1 MRGDRIEDAL
11 ERSGAANLTLLR
23 RRIVHAL
30 EHFEHVAVR
39 TAVLVDRHRAE
50 ASTAPGGISLREFRF
65 GVAGCVLA
73 VAAFLVARLT
83 AWPPH
88 EDETLALFVG
98 NRKLGELLNIVL
110 DERGGAPLHFLLAAA
125 AAHSGGGLIAL
136 RLVSA
141 VFALASIPLVAL
153 LAARLTDRATALAA
167 TILTSASWVLLFHGV
182 YGRMY
187 SLFLFT
193 SALSYLALLWALERD
208 GPWRFALW
216 GLAAIA
222 CVASHPYGAL
232 VLASQGLYVLAVRR
246 HLMKSLVAFA
256 VVGLLGT
263 PFWLADLRL
272 ANRFD
277 VGVAGAGGGKLG
289 RPLPVLEYLSDV
301 AGDFT
306 ASWWLLRA
314 PILLLAGYG
323 FWRLARTRRAAAV
336 LVACVFATP
345 TLAML
350 LARLGSSASPE
361 SRHLIFALPFFMTAL
376 AFGLVSLARRFGR
389 AVLVFG
395 LAALVAAEAGWTYA
409 KTPALVT
416 GDPGARV
423 AGRDAAS
430 AWLAATSRA
439 DDIFFGYEPVYLGAW
454 ERNHGVGRIVIP
466 RADSKLAASRLD
478 ALQRPLGRGVWVF
491 DAYDTNN
498 CPCARRL
505 AIETRAPWPSAR
517 YEVRAF
523 GPYLVVR
530 TRGRTETPKQYLDDA
545 AQVMIVGKS
554 LFIGDA
560 DINFVTVRR
569 AADRLG
575 VLGY

>member
-1 MRGDRIEDAL
+1 V
-11 ERSGAANLTLLR
+11 LT
-23 RRIVHAL
+23 
-30 EHFEHVAVR
+30 
-39 TAVLVDRHRAE
+39 
-50 ASTAPGGISLREFRF
+50 
-65 GVAGCVLA
+65 

-98 NRKLGELLNIVL
+98 AHKLRDLLNIVL
-110 DERGGAPLHFLLAAA
+110 DERGGAPLHFLLAAV
-125 AAHSGGGLIAL
+125 AAHSGGGLVAL

-153 LAARLTDRATALAA
+153 LAVRLTDRATALAA
-167 TILTSASWVLLFHGV
+167 TILASASWVLLFHGI

-187 SLFLFT
+187 SLFLFMST
-193 SALSYLALLWALERD
+193 LSYLALLWALERD
-208 GPWRFALW
+208 GSWRFALW

-232 VLASQGLYVLAVRR
+232 VLASQGLYVLTMRR
-246 HLMKSLVAFA
+246 RVKEALVAFA
-256 VVGLLGT
+256 AVGVVGT
-263 PFWLADLRL
+263 PFWLADVRL

-277 VGVAGAGGGKLG
+277 VGVAGSSGGKLG
-289 RPLPVLEYLSDV
+289 SPLPVLEYLSEV
-301 AGDFT
+301 AGDFS
-306 ASWWLLRA
+306 ASWLVLRV

-323 FWRLARTRRAAAV
+323 LWRLVCLRRDAA
-336 LVACVFATP
+336 LLIACVIAVP
-345 TLAML
+345 MLAML

-361 SRHLIFALPFFMTAL
+361 SRHLIFVLPFFVTVL
-376 AFGLVSLARRFGR
+376 AFGLVSLGRRFGR
-389 AVLVFG
+389 AVLVVG
-395 LAALVAAEAGWTYA
+395 LASLVVAEAGWTYA

-416 GDPGARV
+416 GDPAARIE
-423 AGRDAAS
+423 GRKAAS
-430 AWLAATSRA
+430 AWLAATSRP
-439 DDIFFGYEPVYLGAW
+439 DDIYFGYEPVYLGGW
-454 ERNHGVGRIVIP
+454 ERNREVGRILIP

-478 ALQRPLGRGVWVF
+478 ALQRPLGRGVWIF

-505 AIETRAPWPSAR
+505 EIEERAPWPAKR

-530 TRGRTETPKQYLDDA
+530 TRGRTETPKRYLDEA

-575 VLGY
+575 VLDY

>member
-1 MRGDRIEDAL
+1 
-11 ERSGAANLTLLR
+11 
-23 RRIVHAL
+23 
-30 EHFEHVAVR
+30 
-39 TAVLVDRHRAE
+39 
-50 ASTAPGGISLREFRF
+50 
-65 GVAGCVLA
+65 VLA
-73 VAAFLVARLT
+73 VASFLLARLT

-98 NRKLGELLNIVL
+98 NRKLGELLDIVL
-110 DERGGAPLHFLLAAA
+110 DERGGAPLHFLLAAG
-125 AAHSGGGLIAL
+125 AAHSGGGLVAL

-141 VFALASIPLVAL
+141 AFALASIPLVAL

-167 TILTSASWVLLFHGV
+167 TILASASWVLLFHGI

-193 SALSYLALLWALERD
+193 SALSYLALLLALERD
-208 GPWRFALW
+208 GPWRFGLW

-232 VLASQGLYVLAVRR
+232 VLASQGLYVLALRR
-246 HLMKSLVAFA
+246 RLKESLVAFA
-256 VVGLLGT
+256 TVGVIGT

-277 VGVAGAGGGKLG
+277 VGVAGASDGKLG
-289 RPLPVLEYLSDV
+289 SPLPVLQYLSEV
-301 AGDFT
+301 AGDFS
-306 ASWWLLRA
+306 ASWLVLRV

-323 FWRLARTRRAAAV
+323 LWRLVRLRRESALLIV
-336 LVACVFATP
+336 CVIATP
-345 TLAML
+345 ALAML
-350 LARLGSSASPE
+350 FARLGSSASPE
-361 SRHLIFALPFFMTAL
+361 SRHLIFVLPFFVTVL
-376 AFGLVSLARRFGR
+376 AFGFVALGRRFGR
-389 AVLVFG
+389 AALVFG
-395 LAALVAAEAGWTYA
+395 LASLVVAEAGWTYT

-416 GDPGARV
+416 GDPGARIE
-423 AGRDAAS
+423 GRTDAS
-430 AWLAATSRA
+430 AWLAATSRP
-439 DDIFFGYEPVYLGAW
+439 DDIYFGYEPVYLGGW
-454 ERNHGVGRIVIP
+454 ERNREVGRIVIP
-466 RADSKLAASRLD
+466 RADAKLAAARLV
-478 ALQRPLGRGVWVF
+478 ALQKPLGRGVWVF

-505 AIETRAPWPSAR
+505 DIEERAPWPAER

-530 TRGRTETPKQYLDDA
+530 TLGRTETPKRYLDDA